1 MKLYSIDNS
10 SEEIILFLTGWGCD
24 ERQFAHLKSEIYD
37 VLIGYD
43 YSDFELDFDFSKY
56 KTINILAFSAGVFV
70 ASLIKHKL
78 PKVSYSVAVNG
89 NPLSYDKYFGL
100 SENVQNIFKSISK
113 DNILGFRKEYLVYSE
128 EELIKLNKC
137 QPHRTLESC
146 MYELKSLQEAY
157 QKPFIPIEYDLIW
170 MSDSDKIFD
179 LEKQKEY
186 FKDSRVRII
195 PNAAHFPFFRFS
207 TYEEFFIF

>member
-1 MKLYSIDNS
+1 MQK
-10 SEEIILFLTGWGCD
+10 
-24 ERQFAHLKSEIYD
+24 
-37 VLIGYD
+37 
-43 YSDFELDFDFSKY
+43 
-56 KTINILAFSAGVFV
+56 
-70 ASLIKHKL
+70 
-78 PKVSYSVAVNG
+78 
-89 NPLSYDKYFGL
+89 
-100 SENVQNIFKSISK
+100 IFKSISK

-146 MYELKSLQEAY
+146 MNELKSLQNAY
-157 QKPFIPIEYDLIW
+157 KKPFTPIEYDLIW

-186 FKDSRVRII
+186 YKDSRVHII
-195 PNAAHFPFFRFS
+195 PNAAHFPFFRFN